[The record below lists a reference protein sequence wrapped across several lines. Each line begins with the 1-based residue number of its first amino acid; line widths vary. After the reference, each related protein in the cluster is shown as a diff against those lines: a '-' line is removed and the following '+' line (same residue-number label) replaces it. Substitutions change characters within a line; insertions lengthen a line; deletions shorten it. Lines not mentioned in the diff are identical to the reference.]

1 MAESLRDLVVSLSLN
16 TDNFTRNIN
25 SVNKQIREAES
36 YFKLASAGVKDFDA
50 SAAGLS
56 AKVEMLQ
63 RKLHL
68 QKDAVGQ
75 YERALTAASSK
86 LQECYTRQE
95 DYAQRLA
102 DAKAKQ
108 ADLRAEVEIATVNY
122 EKYRDSLGDS
132 DSATIAAKA
141 NMEAFQQELKE
152 ADAEVEKLSGQND
165 ALKRSTQ
172 NAADAVNTA
181 QTQLNRANAALR
193 ETEAELRETNRQ
205 LRTAQST
212 WTAAGKAMTE
222 FGERCEK
229 IGKSTE
235 QLGKTLTRTVTTP
248 IVGLGTAAVK
258 ASLDF
263 ESSFAYVRKTVNGT
277 EADFQALAEAS
288 KRMSTEIATST
299 DEINA
304 VMATGGQLGIAT
316 EHIEEFARVMIDLSN
331 ASTDLDADTAATQL
345 AKFANIMGTSQGQF
359 SNIGSTIA
367 MLGNNFATTE
377 APIAEMA
384 MRIAGA
390 GKQVGL
396 TEAQVLALATALS
409 SVGIQAQA
417 GGSSI
422 SKALINM
429 EVAATTGGDALTD
442 FARICGVTEKQFVE
456 QWKSDPIRVFQLFIE
471 RLSQMSDEGISAVAA
486 LDEIGVSEIR
496 LRDTMLRAVNATD
509 LFARAQDMAAQA
521 WEENTALADKANV
534 RYNTTASKLTN
545 LKNKAVLFA
554 QTLGDDLRPT
564 LDKIVEGVNGF
575 IDKLSGLDSAERQQI
590 IRIAA
595 VVASIGPLLLAFG
608 KVTRGIGTV
617 SKGIGTFATAVGKA
631 GGGFSGFI
639 SVLSKSPAVWAA
651 VAVAVIA
658 GTVALADYVS
668 GAKAAREALKGM
680 EETAKSWKE
689 TAADTFYGSSKGL
702 SFFGM
707 STEDFVKSGE
717 SVRQTSAQW
726 LSGLITVWTDGKKE
740 TNAIV
745 KEWTDSWKNLTAET
759 RTGLESLKATAD
771 AHGYTGLSTQ
781 MQADLDTLDAM
792 DKEIG
797 RLLKKRQ
804 SRNFTDAD
812 RIRLQE
818 LVDARDAIAIKY
830 KLVPENGSETEGFE
844 TIRKKVN
851 AEIAR
856 AQARGQEVSGEVY
869 ENAVVASAEGLAA
882 LNAEL
887 DKQYDAEYAVIQLMD
902 NEAEKQAAINA
913 LNERYNAGR
922 RANALEYAQLLSE
935 LVPPV
940 WEETNIQ
947 TAKTQIGDLTQLLRQ
962 YSAAE
967 TDAEK
972 KQLLP
977 QLNQLTSQMDE
988 GALTEYVALLTQI
1001 QSLMDSGMSEAEV
1014 QAMFPDIDFTGA
1026 LDQLAAIQA
1035 YLNSNSWDPNL
1046 TSLNEMF
1053 GEAVG
1058 EEVLKIATD
1067 LDMTGAQARWT
1078 EWAANP
1084 GAITTDAIVQSYT
1097 EAKDATKQQP
1107 IVEAFVSKYTEI
1119 AEGASTASLTPT
1131 GLVAYVTAYAEATT
1145 GTDVSALNPT
1155 NITAMVSAYK
1165 ELASGTDVST
1175 LTPGEITAY
1184 ISRYLEAKGVDTS
1197 GLTPDAI
1204 TAFVMAYE
1212 EATGGASVS
1221 ALSPSGVV
1229 AMVAKY
1235 AEAEGVD
1242 LTALN
1247 PGQIMATVTAFAEAT
1262 GCDKSA
1268 LLKEFT
1274 AYITEYKEAEGV
1286 RKPTLNVQVG
1296 LSGYDLLSYRRWLRN
1311 NTVEVEGIV
1320 RLKEVYEDPSS
1331 ALAEEGVR
1339 FWKNGE
1345 EIPVTAVTA
1354 DMLTADD
1361 VAVLDTDGTMHI
1373 LISTEVTGAPEAIAE
1388 MREQVAEV
1396 DQLGVTA
1403 LGRAAGIMPTS
1414 LMGFIDSAEQ
1424 RIKDAAGRM
1433 GQWWNFIYGGD
1444 EGIQRTLDT
1453 SMQLDFNADRVAEL
1467 ATYVAE
1473 VMTAIKNGT
1482 PVAQADIDNL
1492 QKIMTF
1498 VQDLDTAGVGG
1509 NITGGIAEEL
1519 EAAGWD
1525 VSAETLATNLETAI
1539 NSAFIIESPSKR
1551 MHPVGENVAAGI
1563 GEGASGYDFS
1573 TEAGAIASAIEGAII
1588 AALPETAFSGSADT
1602 AMAGLASSMSG
1613 YSFATAGSA
1622 VGTNA
1627 KSAVSSSLT
1636 SVSLRSVGVN
1646 AMAGLAAGIRS
1657 GQASV
1662 VSAMRRAASAAV
1674 SAAKSQLK
1682 IASPSRVFRDEVG
1695 AMTMKGFGEGVSAEA
1710 KKQASVI
1717 SNAARYLTG
1726 AAKDS
1731 AIGFNTSSV
1740 QNSYSQDSSVT
1751 LTGNSFY
1758 VRDETDI
1765 RSLAIEIATLTKRQQ
1780 RGKGLRMA

>member
-36 YFKLASAGVKDFDA
+36 YFKLASAGVKGFDT

-63 RKLHL
+63 RKLQL

-75 YERALTAASSK
+75 YERALTAASAK

-122 EKYRDSLGDS
+122 EKYRDSLGES

-141 NMEAFQQELKE
+141 NMEAFQQELQE

-172 NAADAVNTA
+172 NAADAVSTA

-205 LRTAQST
+205 LRTAQSA
-212 WTAAGKAMTE
+212 WTAAGKALTE
-222 FGERCEK
+222 FGDRCQK
-229 IGKSTE
+229 IGKSAE
-235 QLGKTLTRTVTTP
+235 QVGKTLTRTVTTP

-277 EADFQALAEAS
+277 EADFDTLAAAS

-345 AKFANIMGTSQGQF
+345 AKFANIMGTSQSQF

-442 FARICGVTEKQFVE
+442 FARVCGITEKQFVE

-471 RLSQMSDEGISAVAA
+471 RLSQMSDEGISAVAT

-509 LFARAQDMAAQA
+509 LFASAQDMAARA

-534 RYNTTASKLTN
+534 RYSTTASRLTN

-564 LDKIVEGVNGF
+564 LDRIIEGVNGF
-575 IDKLSGLDSAERQQI
+575 IDKLGGMDSAQRQQI
-590 IRIAA
+590 IRMAAIAA
-595 VVASIGPLLLAFG
+595 ATGPLILAFG
-608 KVTRGIGTV
+608 KVTRVIGTV
-617 SKGIGTFATAVGKA
+617 SKGIGAFATAVGAA
-631 GGGFSGFI
+631 GGGFSGFL
-639 SVLSKSPAVWAA
+639 SVLGKSPAVWAA

-658 GTVALADYVS
+658 GTIALADYVS

-707 STEDFVKSGE
+707 STDDFVKSGE
-717 SVRQTSAQW
+717 NERQTSAQW

-759 RTGLESLKATAD
+759 RTGLEGLKATAD
-771 AHGYTGLSTQ
+771 AHGYTGLSAQ
-781 MQADLDTLDAM
+781 MQADLDTLDSM

-830 KLVPENGSETEGFE
+830 KLVSEGGSETEGFE

-856 AQARGQEVSGEVY
+856 AQARGQEVSNDVY

-882 LNAEL
+882 LNREL
-887 DKQYDAEYAVIQLMD
+887 DEQYDAEYAVIQLMD
-902 NEAEKQAAINA
+902 DETEKQAAINA

-935 LVPPV
+935 IVPPV
-940 WEETNIQ
+940 WEDTNIQ
-947 TAKTQIGDLTQLLRQ
+947 TARTQIGDLTQLLRQ

-972 KQLLP
+972 KQFLP

-1014 QAMFPDIDFTGA
+1014 QTLFPDIDFTGA

-1097 EAKDATKQQP
+1097 EAENATKQQP
-1107 IVEAFVSKYTEI
+1107 VVDAFVSKYTEI

-1131 GLVAYVTAYAEATT
+1131 GLVAYVSAYAEATT

-1155 NITAMVSAYK
+1155 NITAMVSAYR

-1184 ISRYLEAKGVDTS
+1184 ISRYLEAEGVDTS
-1197 GLTPDAI
+1197 GLTPEAI

-1212 EATGGASVS
+1212 EATGGASVA
-1221 ALSPSGVV
+1221 ALTPSGVV
-1229 AMVAKY
+1229 AIVAKY

-1242 LTALN
+1242 LTALK
-1247 PGQIMATVTAFAEAT
+1247 PSQIEGIVSSFAEAT

-1286 RKPTLNVQVG
+1286 RKPTLNVQIG

-1311 NTVEVEGIV
+1311 NKVEVEGIV
-1320 RLKEVYEDPSS
+1320 RLKEVYEDPAS

-1414 LMGFIDSAEQ
+1414 LMGFIDAAER

-1482 PVAQADIDNL
+1482 PVAQEDIDNL
-1492 QKIMTF
+1492 KKIMTF

-1525 VSAETLATNLETAI
+1525 VSAETLASNLETAI

-1573 TEAGAIASAIEGAII
+1573 TEAAAIASAIEGAIT
-1588 AALPETAFSGSADT
+1588 AALPETAFSGSAGT
-1602 AMAGLASSMSG
+1602 AMAGLASAMSG

-1636 SVSLRSVGVN
+1636 ALSLRSVGVN

-1731 AIGFNTSSV
+1731 AIGFNTSNV
-1740 QNSYSQDSSVT
+1740 QNTYSQDSSVT
-1751 LTGNSFY
+1751 LSGNSFY
-1758 VRDETDI
+1758 VRDEQDI

-1780 RGKGLRMA
+1780 RGRGLRMA

>member
-36 YFKLASAGVKDFDA
+36 YFKLASAGVKGFDT

-63 RKLHL
+63 RKLQL

-75 YERALTAASSK
+75 YERALTAASAK

-122 EKYRDSLGDS
+122 EKYRDSLGES

-172 NAADAVNTA
+172 NVADAVSTA
-181 QTQLNRANAALR
+181 QTQLNRANAAIR

-205 LRTAQST
+205 LRTAQSA
-212 WTAAGKAMTE
+212 WTAAGKALTE
-222 FGERCEK
+222 FGDRCQK
-229 IGKSTE
+229 IGKSAE
-235 QLGKTLTRTVTTP
+235 QVGKTLTRTVTTP

-277 EADFQALAEAS
+277 EADFDTLAAAS

-299 DEINA
+299 DDINK

-345 AKFANIMGTSQGQF
+345 AKFANIMGTSQSQF

-442 FARICGVTEKQFVE
+442 FARVCGVTEKQFVE

-471 RLSQMSDEGISAVAA
+471 RLSQMSDEGISAVAT

-509 LFARAQDMAAQA
+509 LFASAQDMAARA

-534 RYNTTASKLTN
+534 RYSTTASRLTN

-564 LDKIVEGVNGF
+564 LDRIIEGVNGF
-575 IDKLSGLDSAERQQI
+575 IDKLSGMDSAQRQQI
-590 IRIAA
+590 IRMAAIAA
-595 VVASIGPLLLAFG
+595 ATGPLILAFG
-608 KVTRGIGTV
+608 KVTRVIGTV
-617 SKGIGTFATAVGKA
+617 SKGIGAFATAVGAA
-631 GGGFSGFI
+631 GGGFSGFL
-639 SVLSKSPAVWAA
+639 SVLGKSPAVWAA

-658 GTVALADYVS
+658 GTIALADYVS

-717 SVRQTSAQW
+717 NVRQTSAQW

-759 RTGLESLKATAD
+759 RTGLEGLKATAD
-771 AHGYTGLSTQ
+771 AHGYTGLSAQ
-781 MQADLDTLDAM
+781 MQADLDTLDSM

-818 LVDARDAIAIKY
+818 LVDARDAIAVKY
-830 KLVPENGSETEGFE
+830 KLVPEGGSETEGFE

-856 AQARGQEVSGEVY
+856 AQARGQEVSNDVY

-887 DKQYDAEYAVIQLMD
+887 DEQYDAEYAVIQLMD
-902 NEAEKQAAINA
+902 DEAEKQAAINA

-922 RANALEYAQLLSE
+922 RTNALEYAQLLSE
-935 LVPPV
+935 IVPPV

-947 TAKTQIGDLTQLLRQ
+947 TARTQIGDLTQLLRQ

-972 KQLLP
+972 KQFLP

-1014 QAMFPDIDFTGA
+1014 QALFPDIDFTGA

-1097 EAKDATKQQP
+1097 EAENATKQQP
-1107 IVEAFVSKYTEI
+1107 VVDAFVSKYTEI
-1119 AEGASTASLTPT
+1119 AEGASTASLTPA
-1131 GLVAYVTAYAEATT
+1131 GLVAYVSAYAEATT

-1184 ISRYLEAKGVDTS
+1184 ISRYLEAEDVDTS

-1212 EATGGASVS
+1212 EATGGASVT
-1221 ALSPSGVV
+1221 ALTPSGVV

-1242 LTALN
+1242 LTALK
-1247 PGQIMATVTAFAEAT
+1247 PSQIEGIVSSFAEAT

-1268 LLKEFT
+1268 LLREFT

-1320 RLKEVYEDPSS
+1320 RLKEVYEDPAS

-1361 VAVLDTDGTMHI
+1361 VAVLDKDGTMHI

-1414 LMGFIDSAEQ
+1414 LMGFIDAAEQ

-1482 PVAQADIDNL
+1482 PVAQEDIDNL

-1525 VSAETLATNLETAI
+1525 VSAETLASNLESAI

-1573 TEAGAIASAIEGAII
+1573 TEAAAIASAIEGAIT
-1588 AALPETAFSGSADT
+1588 AALPETAFSGSANT
-1602 AMAGLASSMSG
+1602 ALAGLASSMSG
-1613 YSFATAGSA
+1613 YSFEAAGST

-1636 SVSLRSVGVN
+1636 AVSLRSVGVN

-1695 AMTMKGFGEGVSAEA
+1695 AMTMKGFGEGVAAEA

-1726 AAKDS
+1726 EAKDS
-1731 AIGFNTSSV
+1731 AIGFNTSTV

-1751 LTGNSFY
+1751 LSGNSFY
-1758 VRDETDI
+1758 VRDEQDI
-1765 RSLAIEIATLTKRQQ
+1765 RSLAIEIAALTKRQQ
-1780 RGKGLRMA
+1780 RGRGLRMA

>member
-36 YFKLASAGVKDFDA
+36 YFKLASAGVKGFDT

-63 RKLHL
+63 RKLQL

-75 YERALTAASSK
+75 YERALTAASAK

-122 EKYRDSLGDS
+122 EKYRDSLGES

-141 NMEAFQQELKE
+141 NMEAFQQELQE

-172 NAADAVNTA
+172 NAADAVSTA

-205 LRTAQST
+205 LRTAQSA
-212 WTAAGKAMTE
+212 WTAAGKALTE
-222 FGERCEK
+222 FEDRCQK
-229 IGKSTE
+229 IGKSAE
-235 QLGKTLTRTVTTP
+235 QVGKTLTRTVTTP

-277 EADFQALAEAS
+277 EADFDTLAAAS

-345 AKFANIMGTSQGQF
+345 AKFANIMGTSQSQF

-442 FARICGVTEKQFVE
+442 FARVCGITEKQFVE

-471 RLSQMSDEGISAVAA
+471 RLSQMSDEGISAVAT

-509 LFARAQDMAAQA
+509 LFASAQDMAARA

-534 RYNTTASKLTN
+534 RYSTTASRLTN

-564 LDKIVEGVNGF
+564 LDRIIEGVNGF
-575 IDKLSGLDSAERQQI
+575 IDKLGGMDSAQRQQI
-590 IRIAA
+590 IRMAAIAA
-595 VVASIGPLLLAFG
+595 ATGPLILAFG
-608 KVTRGIGTV
+608 KVTRVIGTV
-617 SKGIGTFATAVGKA
+617 SKGIGAFATAVGAA
-631 GGGFSGFI
+631 GGGFSGFL
-639 SVLSKSPAVWAA
+639 SVLGKSPAVWAA

-658 GTVALADYVS
+658 GTIALADYVS

-707 STEDFVKSGE
+707 STDDFVKSGE
-717 SVRQTSAQW
+717 NVRQTSAQW

-759 RTGLESLKATAD
+759 RTGLEGLKATAD
-771 AHGYTGLSTQ
+771 AHGYTGLSAQ
-781 MQADLDTLDAM
+781 MQADLDTLDSM

-830 KLVPENGSETEGFE
+830 KLVLEGGSETEGFE

-856 AQARGQEVSGEVY
+856 AQARGQEVSNDVY

-882 LNAEL
+882 LNREL
-887 DKQYDAEYAVIQLMD
+887 DEQYDAEYAVIQLMD
-902 NEAEKQAAINA
+902 DETEKQAAINA

-935 LVPPV
+935 IVPPV

-947 TAKTQIGDLTQLLRQ
+947 TARTQIGDLTQLLRQ

-972 KQLLP
+972 KQFLP

-1014 QAMFPDIDFTGA
+1014 QTLFPDIDFTGA

-1097 EAKDATKQQP
+1097 EAENATKQQP
-1107 IVEAFVSKYTEI
+1107 VVDAFVSKYTEI

-1131 GLVAYVTAYAEATT
+1131 GLVAYVSAYAEATT

-1155 NITAMVSAYK
+1155 NITAMVSAYR

-1184 ISRYLEAKGVDTS
+1184 ISRYLEAEGVDTS
-1197 GLTPDAI
+1197 GLTPEAI

-1212 EATGGASVS
+1212 EATGGASVA
-1221 ALSPSGVV
+1221 ALTPSGVV
-1229 AMVAKY
+1229 AMVSKY

-1242 LTALN
+1242 LTALK
-1247 PGQIMATVTAFAEAT
+1247 PSQIEGIVSSFAEAT

-1286 RKPTLNVQVG
+1286 RKPTLNVQIG

-1311 NTVEVEGIV
+1311 NKVEVEGIV

-1403 LGRAAGIMPTS
+1403 LGMAAGIMPTS
-1414 LMGFIDSAEQ
+1414 LMGFIDAAEQ

-1482 PVAQADIDNL
+1482 PVAQEDIDNL
-1492 QKIMTF
+1492 QRIMTF

-1525 VSAETLATNLETAI
+1525 VSAETLASNLETAI

-1573 TEAGAIASAIEGAII
+1573 TEAAAIASAIEGAIT
-1588 AALPETAFSGSADT
+1588 AALPETAFSGSAGT
-1602 AMAGLASSMSG
+1602 AMAGLASAMSG

-1636 SVSLRSVGVN
+1636 ALSLRSVGVN

-1682 IASPSRVFRDEVG
+1682 IASPSRVSRDEVG

-1731 AIGFNTSSV
+1731 AIGFNTSNI

-1751 LTGNSFY
+1751 LSGNSFY
-1758 VRDETDI
+1758 VRDEQDI

-1780 RGKGLRMA
+1780 RGRGLRMA